1 MLPCST
7 KKSFFRLTLFQ
18 YVKTVACLK
27 QRFFLLSSQ
36 HYSQNQLCMKK
47 RTLILL
53 FSVILVSSVSA
64 QVIRSAYWSMA
75 GNYLDLQKQID
86 EMKEGK
92 EGTR

>member
-1 MLPCST
+1 
-7 KKSFFRLTLFQ
+7 
-18 YVKTVACLK
+18 
-27 QRFFLLSSQ
+27 
-36 HYSQNQLCMKK
+36 MKK